1 MDTITGNFMADWYV
15 PLKNLHL
22 LTVAIT
28 ALMFVLRFYWLQT
41 HSPMLQRRWV
51 RIVPHLN
58 DTLLL
63 LSGALLVAIT
73 HFYPFSPQGN
83 WLTEKLF
90 GVIIYITLGFIA
102 LGRRPRAQKVRWIA
116 FIVALIALVV
126 IMRLATTKMPLLG
139 FV

>member
-1 MDTITGNFMADWYV
+1 MAAWYF
-15 PLKNLHL
+15 PLKHFHL

-28 ALMFVLRFYWLQT
+28 ALMFVLRFYWFQT
-41 HSPMLQRRWV
+41 HSSMLQRRWV

-63 LSGALLVAIT
+63 LSGGLLVAIT
-73 HFYPFSPQGN
+73 HFYPFSPQGA

-90 GVIIYITLGFIA
+90 GVIIYIALGFIA
-102 LGRRPRAQKVRWIA
+102 LGRRPRAQKIRWIA
-116 FIVALIALVV
+116 FMVALIALVV
-126 IMRLATTKMPLLG
+126 IVKLATTKMPLLG

>member
-1 MDTITGNFMADWYV
+1 MAAWYLS
-15 PLKNLHL
+15 LKNFHL

-28 ALMFVLRFYWLQT
+28 AALFLLRFYWLQT
-41 HSPMLQRRWV
+41 GSAMLQRRWV

-63 LSGALLVAIT
+63 LSGVLLVTIT
-73 HFYPFSPQGN
+73 HFYPFTPQGN

-90 GVIIYITLGFIA
+90 GVIIYIALGAIA

-116 FIVALIALVV
+116 FIVALIALVAIV
-126 IMRLATTKMPLLG
+126 QLATTKMPLLG

>member
-1 MDTITGNFMADWYV
+1 MAAWYF
-15 PLKNLHL
+15 PLKHFHL

-28 ALMFVLRFYWLQT
+28 ALMFVLRFYWYQT
-41 HSPMLQRRWV
+41 HSSMLQRRWV

-63 LSGALLVAIT
+63 LSGGLLVAIT
-73 HFYPFSPQGN
+73 HFYPFSPQGA

-90 GVIIYITLGFIA
+90 GVIIYIALGFIA
-102 LGRRPRAQKVRWIA
+102 LGRRPRAQKIRWIA

-126 IMRLATTKMPLLG
+126 IVKLATTKMPLLG

>member
-1 MDTITGNFMADWYV
+1 MAGWYL
-15 PLKNLHL
+15 PLKQFHL
-22 LTVAIT
+22 FTVAIT
-28 ALMFVLRFYWLQT
+28 LLMFVLRFYWLQT
-41 HSPMLQRRWV
+41 HSALLQRRWV

-73 HFYPFSPQGN
+73 HFYPFTPQGN

-90 GVIIYITLGFIA
+90 GVIIYIVLGFIA

-116 FIVALIALVV
+116 FIVALVAIVAIVY
-126 IMRLATTKMPLLG
+126 LATTKMPLVG

>member
-1 MDTITGNFMADWYV
+1 MAAWYV
-15 PLKNLHL
+15 PLKHFHL

-28 ALMFVLRFYWLQT
+28 AMMFVLRFYWFQAR
-41 HSPMLQRRWV
+41 SPMLQRRWV

-63 LSGALLVAIT
+63 LSGALLVAVT
-73 HFYPFSPQGN
+73 HFYPFTPQGN

-90 GVIIYITLGFIA
+90 GVIIYIVLGFIA
-102 LGRRPRAQKVRWIA
+102 LGRRPRAQKIRWIA

-126 IMRLATTKMPLLG
+126 IVKLATTKMPLLG